1 MKKQRFNKVIGDIA
15 AKKAFF
21 MSFVRHPSYA
31 LEDGIRNLLDTL
43 SEAMQTKEYQDMVR
57 DSDKKTEEVTEL
69 KRKYH
74 QARLA
79 IKRARFDVEN
89 SDNTQLA
96 KKYKNGEL
104 ARELSHA
111 RRAYD
116 RKKHT
121 GLAALLEGE

>member
-1 MKKQRFNKVIGDIA
+1 M
-15 AKKAFF
+15 
-21 MSFVRHPSYA
+21 RHPSYA
-31 LEDGIRNLLDTL
+31 SENGIINLLETL

-57 DSDKKTEEVTEL
+57 DSNKKTEEVTEL

-96 KKYKNGEL
+96 KKYKKGEL

-111 RRAYD
+111 RRAYG